1 MHRSVG
7 SELAK
12 GLSGWTGW
20 TGLWALI
27 ALAGATVL
35 PAQAQAQSLVCP
47 MRLASQAAAVAE
59 QPGTGFTLAFLPTS
73 LAYLTG
79 VAVMDGPSATA
90 TELRPTA
97 QGTELQWRFD
107 SGARGAVLVCRY
119 EGGIQLTRALGSGA
133 RQCVAS
139 VQRSAARG
147 SEGYG
152 LDRASVVCQ

>member
-12 GLSGWTGW
+12 GLSGWAGRW
-20 TGLWALI
+20 VLIGLV
-27 ALAGATVL
+27 GAMAM
-35 PAQAQAQSLVCP
+35 PAQAQTQSLMCP
-47 MRLASQAAAVAE
+47 MRVASKAAAVAE
-59 QPGTGFTLAFLPTS
+59 QPGTGFTVAFLPTS
-73 LAYLTG
+73 LSYLTG
-79 VAVMDGPSATA
+79 VAVMDGQSATSA
-90 TELRPTA
+90 DLPPTV
-97 QGTELQWRFD
+97 QGGELQWRFE

-119 EGGIQLTRALGSGA
+119 EGGIQLTRALGNGV

>member
-7 SELAK
+7 SVCPERSAGRWIGVALF
-12 GLSGWTGW
+12 GLSA
-20 TGLWALI
+20 LWA
-27 ALAGATVL
+27 GAS
-35 PAQAQAQSLVCP
+35 QAQSQSHACP
-47 MRLASQAAAVAE
+47 MRLASQAAAVAD
-59 QPGTGFTLAFLPTS
+59 QAGTGFTLAFLPTS

-79 VAVMDGPSATA
+79 VAIVDGSSPAA
-90 TELRPTA
+90 AELPPTV
-97 QGTELQWRFD
+97 QGSELSWRFEAGTR
-107 SGARGAVLVCRY
+107 SAVLVCRY
-119 EGGIQLTRALGSGA
+119 DGGIQLTRALGPGV